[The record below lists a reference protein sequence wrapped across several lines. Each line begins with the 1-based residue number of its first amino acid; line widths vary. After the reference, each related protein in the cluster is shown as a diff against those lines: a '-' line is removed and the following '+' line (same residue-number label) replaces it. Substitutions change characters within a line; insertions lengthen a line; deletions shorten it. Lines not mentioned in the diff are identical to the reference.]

1 MQHYIVDE
9 SEGRLFENL
18 RKTHKFNRQHVNG
31 ARMPEAYVLAKIE
44 AGKDKQA
51 LETIKKMSGAT
62 EVTFTYGAYDL
73 HAKVKFDTMEEL
85 DEFIFE
91 KIRKVNGIK
100 ETLTLVVPDKV
111 T

>member
-1 MQHYIVDE
+1 
-9 SEGRLFENL
+9 
-18 RKTHKFNRQHVNG
+18 
-31 ARMPEAYVLAKIE
+31 MPEAYLLAKIE

-51 LETIKKMSGAT
+51 LKAIKKLPGAT

-91 KIRKVNGIK
+91 KIRKVDGIK
-100 ETLTLVVPDKV
+100 ETMTLVVPDKV
-111 T
+111 K